1 MASNEVLDENKLI
14 DDLMYRVTYV
24 TKFIEFTGEDH
35 ERILE
40 LNELLVPLV
49 GPITDAVYVKNFSYD
64 ITKESFTMKQEF
76 FEDNINANVKTLKL
90 DDPIIKFRK
99 TMLSK
104 YIKKLVT
111 MPLDAKKIKYLDW
124 VGEIHTDTKTK
135 KSKINVEYIH
145 CNALMGFVAG
155 ALLNIVQTATQE
167 QLNITPEKKRQ
178 AVVALSKLLWVQ
190 NDLFVRHYIP
200 REDSE
205 LMIARNKRL
214 LKKERTPPLTV
225 LKLFGSTLGTFVVGI
240 AATVG
245 ALSFLSK

>member
-1 MASNEVLDENKLI
+1 
-14 DDLMYRVTYV
+14 
-24 TKFIEFTGEDH
+24 
-35 ERILE
+35 
-40 LNELLVPLV
+40 
-49 GPITDAVYVKNFSYD
+49 
-64 ITKESFTMKQEF
+64 
-76 FEDNINANVKTLKL
+76 
-90 DDPIIKFRK
+90 
-99 TMLSK
+99 
-104 YIKKLVT
+104 

-225 LKLFGSTLGTFVVGI
+225 LKLFGSTLGTFAVGI